1 MKELLKQILK
11 VKIEL
16 LEKNNK
22 NQFTSLSLL
31 ILS

>member
-16 LEKNNK
+16 LEKNNTAK
-22 NQFTSLSLL
+22 SMGMELK
-31 ILS
+31 